1 MLITDVR
8 AHHIRIPYDA
18 GVASFRQGASA
29 ISALEMVIVEVS
41 TDAGITGWG
50 DAFAY
55 VSPRTTL
62 SAVNE
67 MIAPQAKG
75 LEVPNATGIPKFME
89 QIQRNLHL
97 FGRYGITMFAIS
109 GLDIALWDLAARIE
123 RVPGWEEP
131 DGDGGEPGDGTQEA
145 AGAVAIEGARETKRY
160 RANDFSISRQR
171 SWGTPIPVVL
181 CEACGAVPVPE
192 ADLPVVLP
200 RDIKPT
206 GEGNPLAERPDFVD
220 VDCPRCG
227 AAAKRA
233 GGRKAAAAA
242 PSGRRPG
249 RPQKSG
255 GLLTLTQISETTGIS
270 YPTLVRYVRI
280 HADKLPSEGKGRARR
295 FYPQA
300 VDVFRQLRSESGRG
314 GRKKGSGAAKKP
326 AATTR
331 GRISAASDELSG
343 MVSQRL
349 KQLEK
354 TQQSLEKKFKGFVDS
369 LQKLF
374 R

>member
-1 MLITDVR
+1 MAEAESEKLYTLSDISQKTGISMPTLQR
-8 AHHIRIPYDA
+8 YKKMYQNRIPSA
-18 GVASFRQGASA
+18 GQGRKQRYPE
-29 ISALEMVIVEVS
+29 SALPVFDEIKNENAGKRGRPRKDPSAPRPERPAASKRRPGRPARAAKPAAATPAKRSGRPPGRPKKAVS
-41 TDAGITGWG
+41 A
-50 DAFAY
+50 
-55 VSPRTTL
+55 
-62 SAVNE
+62 
-67 MIAPQAKG
+67 AK
-75 LEVPNATGIPKFME
+75 
-89 QIQRNLHL
+89 
-97 FGRYGITMFAIS
+97 S
-109 GLDIALWDLAARIE
+109 
-123 RVPGWEEP
+123 
-131 DGDGGEPGDGTQEA
+131 A
-145 AGAVAIEGARETKRY
+145 AG
-160 RANDFSISRQR
+160 
-171 SWGTPIPVVL
+171 
-181 CEACGAVPVPE
+181 
-192 ADLPVVLP
+192 
-200 RDIKPT
+200 
-206 GEGNPLAERPDFVD
+206 
-220 VDCPRCG
+220 
-227 AAAKRA
+227 
-233 GGRKAAAAA
+233 RKAAA

-270 YPTLVRYVRI
+270 YPTLVRYVRM

-314 GRKKGSGAAKKP
+314 GRKKGSGAAKK
-326 AATTR
+326 AATTTR